1 MIFLIKKVLILKI
14 LIYNLLDLSKNTT
27 NENFNKNNNIN
38 LLYTILIIIQGRL
51 NIEVKNNDEK
61 NIKQEKN

>member
-1 MIFLIKKVLILKI
+1 MIFLIKKVSILKI